1 MHYAIMVIG
10 TDRSG
15 IVAGLTESLRD
26 VGCNLEDVSSTILR
40 GYFTMMFVVDAKEGV
55 SAAAIKEA
63 LEKAAGPLGVTA
75 TVEDV
80 EEGAPERPVATHV
93 LTAYGSDHPG
103 IVAAFAGLLA
113 ERGANITDLSC
124 RLVGEDTPV
133 YAMIAEVSLP
143 EGIDEARI
151 EQEVAATGRELSVDV
166 TFRPVDV
173 ETL

>member
-10 TDRSG
+10 TDRPG
-15 IVAGLTESLRD
+15 IVAGLTLALQD

-40 GYFTMMFVVDAKEGV
+40 GYFTMMLVVDAKEGV
-55 SAAAIKEA
+55 EAGAIREA
-63 LEKAAGPLGVTA
+63 LEKAAGPLGVIA
-75 TVEDV
+75 SVEDV

-103 IVAAFAGLLA
+103 IVAAFAGLLS
-113 ERGANITDLSC
+113 ERGINITDLSC
-124 RLVGEDTPV
+124 RLVGEETPV

-143 EGIDEARI
+143 DGMDEARVEREI
-151 EQEVAATGRELSVDV
+151 AAAGRELSVDV

>member
-10 TDRSG
+10 TDRPG
-15 IVAGLTESLRD
+15 IVAGLTEALRE

-40 GYFTMMFVVDAKEGV
+40 GYFTMMLVVDAEEGV
-55 SAAAIKEA
+55 GAGTIRGA
-63 LEKAAGPLGVTA
+63 LEKAAGPLGVTVG
-75 TVEDV
+75 VEDV
-80 EEGAPERPVATHV
+80 EEGVPERPVATHV

-113 ERGANITDLSC
+113 DRGVNITDLSC
-124 RLVGEDTPV
+124 RLVGDESPV

-143 EGIDEARI
+143 EGADEART
-151 EQEVAATGRELSVDV
+151 EQEVAAVGRELSVDV
-166 TFRPVDV
+166 TFRPVEV